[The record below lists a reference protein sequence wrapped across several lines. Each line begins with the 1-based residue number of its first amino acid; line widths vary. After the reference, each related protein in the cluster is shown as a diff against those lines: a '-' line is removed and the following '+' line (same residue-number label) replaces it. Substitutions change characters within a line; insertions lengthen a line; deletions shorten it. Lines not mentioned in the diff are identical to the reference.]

1 MYLIKTVCYSDRF
14 LFFTFF
20 SLLVVINRWNR
31 DSGLHSVLSVLRF
44 HGFFRAGKITEGLEK
59 NRCLL
64 RQRVTK
70 LMQCHHNL
78 IERQELILAWWKRGL
93 SWDSTPQ
100 LPRVEGLNSEASCC
114 FFELIAWNFTFEKS
128 NEKTLLLNDRF
139 QIIFGIN

>member
-59 NRCLL
+59 IGVYWGNVWRNWCSVIIILSRNRSWSSLGEKGDFLGTQPLNSHVLKGWTVRHPVAFLSWSPEILLL
-64 RQRVTK
+64 RKATK
-70 LMQCHHNL
+70 KH
-78 IERQELILAWWKRGL
+78 
-93 SWDSTPQ
+93 
-100 LPRVEGLNSEASCC
+100 
-114 FFELIAWNFTFEKS
+114 
-128 NEKTLLLNDRF
+128 LLNDRF